1 MRVAV
6 FGDIHGNLPA
16 LEAVLADI
24 AARGADA
31 LVCLGDLAFKGPAPS
46 ECVALIRERGIP
58 CVLGNSDFAL
68 ARRAAGVAEPLPLSY
83 SDDPAIWPY
92 VDWHVDRLDRADLAY
107 LETLPRQF
115 RLTAGEETVLFV
127 HATPDSLYDCIRPGQ
142 DPATVTAKLAGA
154 EAACVV
160 AGHIHDPF
168 VFRADGRLLVNAGGV
183 GQSLDGDGRAAYV
196 VLETE
201 GVAVPAGEARDA
213 ARQAPP
219 GQGGGRSGG
228 RLGSVE
234 IRRVSYDIE
243 RTVRQARE
251 RGFCFSPEWYGTA
264 LRKGSWDFIPWSRR
278 GGIDAFS
285 R

>member
-1 MRVAV
+1 VAV

-58 CVLGNSDFAL
+58 CVLGNTDFAL

-107 LETLPRQF
+107 LETLTRQF
-115 RLTAGEETVLFV
+115 RLTVGEETALFV
-127 HATPDSLYDCIRPGQ
+127 HATPDSLCDDIRPGQ
-142 DPATVTAKLAGA
+142 DPATVAAKLAGA
-154 EAACVV
+154 EATCVV
-160 AGHIHDPF
+160 AGHTHDPF

-201 GVAVPAGEARDA
+201 GRF
-213 ARQAPP
+213 
-219 GQGGGRSGG
+219 GG

-278 GGIDAFS
+278 GAIDAF
-285 R
+285 RR